1 MVRCQERT
9 KDRFGRTVAI
19 CLLGDEDL
27 GAWMVAQGWALAFRR
42 YSNRYVP
49 GERGRSERI
58 TRHLA
63 RRFDPSLGMAILPL
77 ICHHGKVCVCSFAR
91 HLRQTVPQNMAT
103 KEQYEI
109 FKMLFDQED
118 KRYTN
123 LIDRGKT
130 FVSLATLY
138 SGFITFTIEKLHN

>member
-1 MVRCQERT
+1 
-9 KDRFGRTVAI
+9 
-19 CLLGDEDL
+19 
-27 GAWMVAQGWALAFRR
+27 
-42 YSNRYVP
+42 
-49 GERGRSERI
+49 
-58 TRHLA
+58 
-63 RRFDPSLGMAILPL
+63 
-77 ICHHGKVCVCSFAR
+77 
-91 HLRQTVPQNMAT
+91 MAT